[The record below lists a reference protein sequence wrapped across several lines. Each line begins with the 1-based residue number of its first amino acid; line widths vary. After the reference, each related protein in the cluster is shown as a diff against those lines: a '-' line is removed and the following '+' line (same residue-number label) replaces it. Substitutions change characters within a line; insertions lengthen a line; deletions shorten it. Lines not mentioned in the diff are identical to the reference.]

1 MHHPVDRKENWYKI
15 HLHHHIHS
23 KIPAIITSIP
33 ESLDNLY
40 QGCKRDLGVRDRD
53 LRLSTRDETLP
64 KFFET
69 ETFRGR
75 DIFSRPFNTNV
86 SLITAI
92 QMLCGSYIVII
103 EWLYFFLFLWPWMEL
118 PQPSWLT
125 CCYKAYR
132 GLYMNNNSQVA
143 INGPPMQWGP
153 QCHNKTC
160 VNTCN
165 NVRFAIDRNVL
176 LEIYA

>member
-1 MHHPVDRKENWYKI
+1 MKFESCNNSSSDSY
-15 HLHHHIHS
+15 S
-23 KIPAIITSIP
+23 PAH
-33 ESLDNLY
+33 
-40 QGCKRDLGVRDRD
+40 GCKWDLGVRDWD
-53 LRLSTRDETLP
+53 HWLSTQNETKTRPSQKFPRPRPLILGSRRD
-64 KFFET
+64 
-69 ETFRGR
+69 R
-75 DIFSRPFNTNV
+75 DRDVFSRPYNLNV

-92 QMLCGSYIVII
+92 QMLCGSYIIMI
-103 EWLYFFLFLWPWMEL
+103 EWLYFFLFLWPRIEFL
-118 PQPSWLT
+118 QPSWLT

>member
-1 MHHPVDRKENWYKI
+1 MH
-15 HLHHHIHS
+15 S
-23 KIPAIITSIP
+23 
-33 ESLDNLY
+33 NLLLNC

-53 LRLSTRDETLP
+53 ETETFDFLPETRPRRDPPTIFRGRDLWFWARDET
-64 KFFET
+64 ET

-75 DIFSRPFNTNV
+75 DRDVFSSPFNLNV

-153 QCHNKTC
+153 QCHNNTC